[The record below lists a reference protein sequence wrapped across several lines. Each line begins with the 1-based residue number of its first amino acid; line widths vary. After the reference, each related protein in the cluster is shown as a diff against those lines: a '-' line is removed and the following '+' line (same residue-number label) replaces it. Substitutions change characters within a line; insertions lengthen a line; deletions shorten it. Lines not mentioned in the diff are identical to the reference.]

1 MYCKTQKHIQMKKL
15 GMLFGILILS
25 ASILYAQTVKEIFIH
40 PHKVACTGVAPTTC
54 MQYRY
59 TNNEAWKLMYG
70 NIIGFTHEEGKSYT
84 LKIKENKLKNVP
96 ADGSSIQRVLV
107 KIVASKSVSF
117 IDMKSVNQQWNIS
130 KLLIDGSLQD
140 VQSFAYT
147 LQLKDS
153 ALSAKICNNFNGTVH
168 ISDEG
173 NFKALP
179 MRSTK
184 MMCIQINHESSFVSA
199 IQSSTSI
206 QVQDGK
212 LQLLDENKTIV
223 LEAVLPA
230 ASGPVP
236 PAFTD
241 FGAILDQTKYN
252 VAFLQDGQE
261 KKDVLASK
269 AFMQF
274 DIVNKRVSGK
284 GGCNNFFAHVE
295 VAFTSTNAGNIKFS
309 KAGSTMMACPN
320 YMDTERKFLQLLEI
334 ADNFEM
340 NESTLLLKQGGSVLI
355 TLQAVK

>member
-1 MYCKTQKHIQMKKL
+1 MKKL
-15 GMLFGILILS
+15 GLLFGILLLSLGILN
-25 ASILYAQTVKEIFIH
+25 AQDVKEIFIH

-70 NIIGFTHEEGKSYT
+70 SIKGFSHQEGTSYT
-84 LKIKENKLKNVP
+84 LKIKEKKLKNVP
-96 ADGSSIQRVLV
+96 ADGSSIERVLV

-147 LQLKDS
+147 LLLKDT
-153 ALSAKICNNFNGTVH
+153 ALSAKICNSFNGTVH

-199 IQSSTSI
+199 IQSATFV

-212 LQLLDENKTIV
+212 LQLIGSNKTV
-223 LEAVLPA
+223 LLEAVAPA
-230 ASGPVP
+230 ISGPVP
-236 PAFTD
+236 SAFID
-241 FGAILDQTKYN
+241 YGAMLDQTKYN
-252 VAFLQDGQE
+252 VAFLHDAGG
-261 KKDVLASK
+261 KTDVLASM

-284 GGCNNFFAHVE
+284 GGCNNFFAQVE
-295 VAFTSTNAGNIKFS
+295 VAFTAANAGNIKFS

-340 NESTLLLKQGGSVLI
+340 NESTLLLKQGGTVLI
-355 TLQAVK
+355 TLQTVK